1 VDDSAPPG
9 APGPAPPGA
18 GLRIGELS
26 RRVGVS
32 PDVLRAWERR
42 YGLLRPWRSRSG
54 QRLYTRG
61 DEDRVR
67 EMLGHMERGYSAAIA
82 ARLAAEA
89 PAPPEAAAPGPP
101 TAAAPVAP
109 AAPAAPA
116 PRDAAPRPAEPRPV
130 TTADLDALAAG
141 LRSALHGLDEARTE
155 AVLDRLLAG
164 FALDTVLRDVVL
176 PFLRDLGESWAR
188 GTVSVGQEHFATA
201 VIGGRLH
208 ALARGWDGGVGPR
221 AVVACPSEERHDL
234 GLLCFALAMRDR
246 GWRVWYLG
254 ADTPVRAIDGVAT
267 QVDADLVVV
276 AAVRAEPFVGVVDK
290 LVAVGAR
297 RRLAIGGRGASPAM
311 AARIGAEPLPE
322 DPIAA
327 ADLVSAAR
335 SA

>member
-1 VDDSAPPG
+1 VSVHDSATAGASG
-9 APGPAPPGA
+9 APAPGT

-42 YGLLRPWRSRSG
+42 YGLLRPRRSRSG

-67 EMLGHMERGYSAAIA
+67 EMLGHMERGYSAAVA
-82 ARLAAEA
+82 ARLAATEK
-89 PAPPEAAAPGPP
+89 APPSVAAAP
-101 TAAAPVAP
+101 P
-109 AAPAAPA
+109 AAPAVPD
-116 PRDAAPRPAEPRPV
+116 REPRPV
-130 TTADLDALAAG
+130 TTADIDALSAELRDALRG
-141 LRSALHGLDEARTE
+141 LEEARTE
-155 AVLDRLLAG
+155 TVLDRLLAG

-176 PFLRDLGESWAR
+176 PFLRELGDSWAR
-188 GTVSVGQEHFATA
+188 GEVTVGQEHFAAA
-201 VIGGRLH
+201 VIAGRLH
-208 ALARGWDGGVGPR
+208 ALARGWDAGVGPR
-221 AVVACPSEERHDL
+221 AVIACPSEERHDL

-254 ADTPVRAIDGVAT
+254 ADTPVTAIGGIAT

-276 AAVRAEPFVGVVDK
+276 AAVRAEPFVGVLDE
-290 LVAVGAR
+290 LAALAAR
-297 RRLAIGGRGASPAM
+297 RRVAIGGRGAGPAL
-311 AARIGAEPLPE
+311 AARIGAQPLPE

-327 ADLVSAAR
+327 ADLVSAAP